1 MEDRTEYFTA
11 AIQERDQYWN
21 MEIATDDIG
30 TILGLRGEMIHDQ
43 GAYIPGGIN
52 LPYNS
57 ATCVPGPYIVPHFDL
72 RVRIVHTNKV
82 PCSPVRARAAP
93 RGFCNGENGRCNGEA
108 GLRSSRSK
116 ASQLNSR
123 RTNALHYPLTNRME
137 HLPPMTPVIIQRL

>member
-1 MEDRTEYFTA
+1 
-11 AIQERDQYWN
+11 

-57 ATCVPGPYIVPHFDL
+57 AMRSRALHSAPFDL

-82 PCSPVRARAAP
+82 PAARSGAQAVHK
-93 RGFCNGENGRCNGEA
+93 GFLQWREWWT
-108 GLRSSRSK
+108 
-116 ASQLNSR
+116 Q
-123 RTNALHYPLTNRME
+123 
-137 HLPPMTPVIIQRL
+137 